1 MADDPSALPNS
12 VKNYLATI
20 GRRGGLRSRRV
31 LSREQSKEMLRV
43 REARRAFKKYRVRC
57 FWSFDPNLT
66 ITREDVPWVVE
77 MLKRH
82 GNREAWESAMSLCR

>member
-1 MADDPSALPNS
+1 MEKDSSRIPKS
-12 VKNYLATI
+12 VKNYLSAI
-20 GRRGGLRSRRV
+20 GRRGGQRSRRA

-43 REARRAFKKYRVRC
+43 REARRAYKKFRVRC
-57 FWSFDPNLT
+57 FWSFDPDLT
-66 ITREDVPWVVE
+66 IGREDIPWVIE